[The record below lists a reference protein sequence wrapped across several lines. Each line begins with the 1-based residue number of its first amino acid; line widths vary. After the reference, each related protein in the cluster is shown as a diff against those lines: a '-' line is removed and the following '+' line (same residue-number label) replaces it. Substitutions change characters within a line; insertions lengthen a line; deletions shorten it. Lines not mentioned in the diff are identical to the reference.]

1 MNKIVDILCPKILNS
16 PFMSEMKS
24 SGMESSYDTE
34 TEEVRK
40 KDTVFLTTSN
50 HGEYICLLTPNS
62 VGSY

>member
-1 MNKIVDILCPKILNS
+1 
-16 PFMSEMKS
+16 MSEMKF

-50 HGEYICLLTPNS
+50 HGEYICLLIPNS

>member
-1 MNKIVDILCPKILNS
+1 
-16 PFMSEMKS
+16 MSQNFEQSFYVGLKS

-50 HGEYICLLTPNS
+50 HGEYICLLIPNS